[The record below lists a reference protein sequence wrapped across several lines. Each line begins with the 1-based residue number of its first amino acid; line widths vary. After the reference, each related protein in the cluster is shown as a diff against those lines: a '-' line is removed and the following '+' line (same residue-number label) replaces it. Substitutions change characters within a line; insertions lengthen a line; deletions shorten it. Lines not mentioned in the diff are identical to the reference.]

1 MDRAIDDEETLNIK
15 AEKTEDHMFLRH
27 KAPLQHKRTFLQV
40 DYGRKPSFRNLHE
53 AQSKSSLTYKGKIT
67 KEEKYVKLLKE
78 SFDKIHPLIY
88 LTSDQRKYMLD
99 CTTLIKFEQKIVLYS
114 GMEEDYDS
122 GDWACFVL
130 LDGEIHIFN
139 NRHVFQ
145 DLITNVTFFGY
156 DGPIFMKRFSTVLVE
171 KNSVIAV
178 ISRNDFLNFLHP
190 FSKFATFISRNI
202 RYKDKTLDDLQN
214 FKNFILASIDKGPMD
229 IAKLLELYK
238 GINSCLHPKCLSDE
252 LDVSAWTYAL
262 NRLPQSVIETYV
274 FVLVNKPPKLLSL
287 SEDLAL
293 NLLPRMKTEARNR
306 DIYKYL
312 DGKNVIILRE
322 MESDCLDFVSNM
334 CIHILESTKLRKYIT
349 SPITVNKIYQS
360 RDSFDKT
367 LEVLMTTTGLYI
379 NESEAKILKKVF
391 GNSFSDKLINLCL
404 NYQDVSITIHKD
416 SLMDKDPIENW
427 VQNLWNVTRELLG
440 VNSSVDEI
448 DDLVVDI
455 VQGSKKTL
463 LTCISPHLY
472 MHKDEIYQWAE
483 KTNQQ
488 LITETF
494 LNDIDRFIAY
504 SHYYY
509 HTHPEKNQERK
520 QMNKEHGIEVIEQT
534 FSTGVQI
541 IVVNVNKLNPKYIDP
556 NLNFKPASKNH
567 IILHMGYTFG
577 AQSHHIIKP
586 VLMLFGS
593 KTRSMNI
600 IGKAGGLQGER
611 TDILVANKIFYDKTH
626 DLAELNYG
634 KIDIEDL
641 KKTTKSNIHI
651 GPMLTVAGTILQNYD
666 LLSFYKHV
674 MGCVGLEMEA
684 YYFAREI
691 ENCIKHELLLPNFI
705 TRCFYYVS
713 DLPLDPNQTLSSE
726 GQNVSWDEGIGSMN
740 AIQRFILS
748 QIFSEEKL

>member
-1 MDRAIDDEETLNIK
+1 
-15 AEKTEDHMFLRH
+15 
-27 KAPLQHKRTFLQV
+27 
-40 DYGRKPSFRNLHE
+40 
-53 AQSKSSLTYKGKIT
+53 
-67 KEEKYVKLLKE
+67 
-78 SFDKIHPLIY
+78 
-88 LTSDQRKYMLD
+88 
-99 CTTLIKFEQKIVLYS
+99 
-114 GMEEDYDS
+114 
-122 GDWACFVL
+122 
-130 LDGEIHIFN
+130 
-139 NRHVFQ
+139 
-145 DLITNVTFFGY
+145 
-156 DGPIFMKRFSTVLVE
+156 
-171 KNSVIAV
+171 
-178 ISRNDFLNFLHP
+178 
-190 FSKFATFISRNI
+190 
-202 RYKDKTLDDLQN
+202 
-214 FKNFILASIDKGPMD
+214 
-229 IAKLLELYK
+229 
-238 GINSCLHPKCLSDE
+238 
-252 LDVSAWTYAL
+252 
-262 NRLPQSVIETYV
+262 
-274 FVLVNKPPKLLSL
+274 
-287 SEDLAL
+287 
-293 NLLPRMKTEARNR
+293 
-306 DIYKYL
+306 
-312 DGKNVIILRE
+312 
-322 MESDCLDFVSNM
+322 
-334 CIHILESTKLRKYIT
+334 
-349 SPITVNKIYQS
+349 
-360 RDSFDKT
+360 
-367 LEVLMTTTGLYI
+367 MTTTGLYI
-379 NESEAKILKKVF
+379 NESEANILRKVF

-404 NYQDVSITIHKD
+404 NYQDVAITIHKD
-416 SLMDKDPIENW
+416 SLNDKDPIENW

-483 KTNQQ
+483 KTAVQ
-488 LITETF
+488 LVTKTF
-494 LNDIDRFIAY
+494 LNENDRFVAY

-509 HTHPEKNQERK
+509 TSHPEKDLERK

-556 NLNFKPASKNH
+556 NLNFQPASKNH

-626 DLAELNYG
+626 DISELNYG
-634 KIDIEDL
+634 KLDMEDL
-641 KKTTKSNIHI
+641 KAKTKSNIHI

-674 MGCVGLEMEA
+674 MGCIGLEMEA

-713 DLPLDPNQTLSSE
+713 DLPLDPTQTLSQE
-726 GQNVSWDEGIGSMN
+726 GSFVSWDEGIGSMN
-740 AIQRFILS
+740 AIQRYILN
-748 QIFSEEKL
+748 QILTV